1 MNQIVIHGRLT
12 RDPEQKAAG
21 SAMISKFTVAAN
33 RIFDHDTADFFDCD
47 AFNKNGEFVQK
58 YFTKGQEIIVTGEM
72 QSRKYDDKEGNKRTA
87 WSVNVS
93 NVQFCGSKGAD
104 KHSAA
109 ESVEVADDSE
119 PEKPLPF

>member
-21 SAMISKFTVAAN
+21 SAMVSKFTVAAN
-33 RIFDHDTADFFDCD
+33 RIFDRDKADFFDCE
-47 AFNKNGEFVQK
+47 AWNKNGEFVQK

-93 NVQFCGSKGAD
+93 NVQFCGSKGVD
-104 KHSAA
+104 KHSAP

-119 PEKPLPF
+119 SEKPLPF

>member
-21 SAMISKFTVAAN
+21 SAMVSKFTVAAN

-47 AFNKNGEFVQK
+47 AFSKNGDFVKQ
-58 YFTKGQEIIVTGEM
+58 YFSKGQEIIVIGDM
-72 QSRKYDDKEGNKRTA
+72 RSRKYDDKNGNKRTA

-104 KHSAA
+104 KHSAP

-119 PEKPLPF
+119 SEKPLPF